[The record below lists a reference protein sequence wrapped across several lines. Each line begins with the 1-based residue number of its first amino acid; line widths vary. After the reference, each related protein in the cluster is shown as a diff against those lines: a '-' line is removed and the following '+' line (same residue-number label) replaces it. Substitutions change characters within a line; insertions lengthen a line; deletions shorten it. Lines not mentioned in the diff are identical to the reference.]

1 MYFTFCFLFL
11 IIFITIVTSFLV
23 AVVIKIIKIVNI
35 QVNFTMKNNKVLA
48 IIRMAKKLHITYCVQ
63 GGTFV
68 ASVNCFTTKEH

>member
-11 IIFITIVTSFLV
+11 IIFITIVTPFLV

-48 IIRMAKKLHITYCVQ
+48 IRMAKKLHITYCVQ
-63 GGTFV
+63 GDTFV